1 MFGVSSRVVLECALT
16 EPGLEMIARLL
27 NHLDRRK
34 KTKKSEFFVLYQ
46 YFLKKKAF
54 CPMVNTL
61 TLTCFREKAGSV
73 VGVKFSLQ
81 ILLCNSEHDLK
92 SS

>member
-27 NHLDRRK
+27 NHLIEERK
-34 KTKKSEFFVLYQ
+34 QKKKLILRVISIFSQ
-46 YFLKKKAF
+46 KKAF

-61 TLTCFREKAGSV
+61 PLTCFREKAGSV
-73 VGVKFSLQ
+73 VGESLVCRYYY
-81 ILLCNSEHDLK
+81 ITVNMT
-92 SS
+92 